1 MPKNHMSP
9 IEWAEQDDVRIYY
22 CWERQMLERRLEFIE
37 RDDVMVY
44 SILLSESLCETASN
58 FKPPN

>member
-1 MPKNHMSP
+1 
-9 IEWAEQDDVRIYY
+9 
-22 CWERQMLERRLEFIE
+22 MLERMLEFIE

-44 SILLSESLCETASN
+44 SILLSESLCETAAN